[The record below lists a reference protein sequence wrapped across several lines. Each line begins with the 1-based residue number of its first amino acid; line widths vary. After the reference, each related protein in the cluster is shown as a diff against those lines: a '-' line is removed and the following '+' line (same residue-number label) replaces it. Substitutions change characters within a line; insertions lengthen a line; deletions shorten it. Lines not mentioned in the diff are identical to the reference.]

1 MLLTVKSIRIKRMNV
16 EIFCER
22 GVRKGVGTFVRARG
36 VRRVKGAFARAQGR
50 GAMFLGR
57 LLGGRGVCKGVGAWG
72 RGALFL
78 GRSLGARNACMIFSQ
93 QT

>member
-22 GVRKGVGTFVRARG
+22 GVRKGVGACGIVFGAFAGCKGRSQGVRGVRWGVGTFVRAQG
-36 VRRVKGAFARAQGR
+36 AWGIVLGAFAR
-50 GAMFLGR
+50 
-57 LLGGRGVCKGVGAWG
+57 
-72 RGALFL
+72 
-78 GRSLGARNACMIFSQ
+78 ARNACMIFSQ